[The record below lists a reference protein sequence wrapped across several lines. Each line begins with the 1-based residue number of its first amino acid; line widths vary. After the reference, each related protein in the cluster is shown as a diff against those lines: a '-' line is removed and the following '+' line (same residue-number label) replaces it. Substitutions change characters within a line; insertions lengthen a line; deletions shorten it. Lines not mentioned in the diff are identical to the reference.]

1 MKRLNTLLVILVIT
15 ITGVQAQDAEQF
27 SLSEAIAYAQSKSN
41 SVRTAQ
47 LDIARAKADV
57 QEYTSIGIP
66 KLNASVEYNYYIH
79 IPTQLLP
86 NDAFAIEIPGITLP
100 PPEPGYSET
109 QFGTRNNLTFGINLN
124 TLVIDG
130 TYFVGLKAS
139 KGLMEMTKRQADLTK
154 YDIKHTIVKAYL
166 QVLIAEENKG
176 VLLRNVEN
184 LEKMRK
190 ETQAFLDNGMVE
202 QLDVDRLDL
211 SLSNLQVELEMLARQ
226 TELAYNVLKFQM
238 NYPLEDKI
246 ALSNKLEDVLALPD
260 GADMDGEIAFERRIE
275 TDIMKQT
282 IRLNELNTKR
292 FTMGYL
298 PSLSAFAV
306 HQQVLQR
313 DDLFD
318 GAQPGFYPTTIV
330 GLRLNVP
337 IFDGF
342 EKAAKIKKSKIDV
355 EKFKLQLNDLERSI
369 TLQVT
374 NARAIYSNATERL
387 VSQDKNLALAER
399 IMNTTR
405 IKYREGVGS
414 SLEMTQAEQELY
426 RTQANRLNALYELV
440 VAKADLDKALGK

>member
-1 MKRLNTLLVILVIT
+1 MKRLNSLLMVLVLT
-15 ITGVQAQDAEQF
+15 IAGLQAQDVEQF
-27 SLSEAIAYAQSKSN
+27 SLLEAIAYAQSHSN
-41 SVRTAQ
+41 SIRTAE
-47 LDIARAKADV
+47 LEVTRAKAEV
-57 QEYTSIGIP
+57 QEYTAIGIP
-66 KLNASVEYNYYIH
+66 KLNAGLEYNYYVH
-79 IPTQLLP
+79 LPTQLIP
-86 NDAFAIEIPGITLP
+86 NDAFVIPGFP
-100 PPEPGYSET
+100 APEPGYSET
-109 QFGTRNNLTFGINLN
+109 QFGTRNNLTFSLNLN

-130 TYFVGLKAS
+130 SYFVGLKAS

-154 YDIKHTIVKAYL
+154 YDIKHNIVKAYL

-176 VLLRNVEN
+176 VLLRNIEN
-184 LEKMRK
+184 VTKMRK

-246 ALSNKLEDVLALPD
+246 ELSNQLDDVLALPD
-260 GADMDGEIAFERRIE
+260 AEDMDGEIAFDRRIE

-282 IRLNELNTKR
+282 IHLNELNTKR

-318 GAQPGFYPTTIV
+318 GNQPGFFPTTIV
-330 GLRLNVP
+330 GLKLNVP
-337 IFDGF
+337 IFDGLD
-342 EKAAKIKKSKIDV
+342 KAAKIKKSKIDV

-369 TLQVT
+369 TLQVI
-374 NARAIYSNATERL
+374 NARAIYNNATERL
-387 VSQDKNLALAER
+387 ASQDKNLALAER
-399 IMNTTR
+399 ILKTTR